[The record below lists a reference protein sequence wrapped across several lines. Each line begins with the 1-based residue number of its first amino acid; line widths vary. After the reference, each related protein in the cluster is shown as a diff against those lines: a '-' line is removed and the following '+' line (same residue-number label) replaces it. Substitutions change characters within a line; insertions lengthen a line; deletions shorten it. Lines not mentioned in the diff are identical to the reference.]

1 MIMSLGQVGTK
12 GSYPKLPLFQVV
24 ELLQVG
30 TISFLQAL
38 AHPPSEET
46 VVLLIVNLPVLR

>member
-1 MIMSLGQVGTK
+1 MIMSLGQMGTK

-30 TISFLQAL
+30 TVSFLQAL
-38 AHPPSEET
+38 ALPYSEET